1 MESSNP
7 APFRFIV
14 SSGKQFDLEMNRKD
28 YYGPRTNSKS
38 KPGEEGEIGPPFDRF
53 ALRTRRLR

>member
-1 MESSNP
+1 MAST
-7 APFRFIV
+7 
-14 SSGKQFDLEMNRKD
+14 GKQFDLEMNRMD

-38 KPGEEGEIGPPFDRF
+38 KPGEAGEIGPPFDRF